1 MKIITWSRNALG
13 HDVVYLNAENKL
25 TRRQFPA
32 SLTDEEVRAEVL
44 NLPKPEKK
52 VDAVP
57 PAAKTKEPAKTIP
70 EPPAT
75 PKSRVSRQNMIDAL
89 EAAGVTNYEPNN
101 FGKLKA
107 AYEALKKGGK

>member
-25 TRRQFPA
+25 TRRQFPS

-44 NLPKPEKK
+44 KLPKPEKK
-52 VDAVP
+52 TAAVP
-57 PAAKTKEPAKTIP
+57 LSKPKEPAKTIP

-75 PKSRVSRQNMIDAL
+75 PKSRVSRQDMIDAL
-89 EAAGVTNYEPNN
+89 EAAGVTDYEPNN

>member
-13 HDVVYLNAENKL
+13 HDVVYLDAENKL
-25 TRRQFPA
+25 TRRHFPA
-32 SLTDEEVRAEVL
+32 SLTDEEVRAAVL

-52 VDAVP
+52 TDATP
-57 PAAKTKEPAKTIP
+57 PAKAKEPTKTIP

-75 PKSRVSRQNMIDAL
+75 PKSRVSRQDMIDAL
-89 EAAGVTNYEPNN
+89 EAAGVTDYEPNN

-107 AYEALKKGGK
+107 AYEALRKGGK

>member
-13 HDVVYLNAENKL
+13 HDVVYLDAENKL

-44 NLPKPEKK
+44 GMPKPEKK
-52 VDAVP
+52 TDANP
-57 PAAKTKEPAKTIP
+57 PAKPKEPAKTIP

-75 PKSRVSRQNMIDAL
+75 PKSRVSRQDMIDAV
-89 EAAGVTNYEPNN
+89 EAAGVTDYGPNN

>member
-13 HDVVYLNAENKL
+13 HDVVYLDAGNKL

-32 SLTDEEVRAEVL
+32 SLTDEEVRAAVL

-52 VDAVP
+52 TDAVP
-57 PAAKTKEPAKTIP
+57 AAKPKEPAKTIP

-75 PKSRVSRQNMIDAL
+75 PKSRVSRQDMIDAL
-89 EAAGVTNYEPNN
+89 EAAGVTDYEPNN

>member
-13 HDVVYLNAENKL
+13 HDVVYLDAENKL

-52 VDAVP
+52 TDAIP
-57 PAAKTKEPAKTIP
+57 PAKPKEPAKTIP

-75 PKSRVSRQNMIDAL
+75 PKSRVSRQDMIDAL
-89 EAAGVTNYEPNN
+89 EAAGVTDYEPNN

>member
-13 HDVVYLNAENKL
+13 HDVVYLDAENKL
-25 TRRQFPA
+25 TRRQFPS
-32 SLTDEEVRAEVL
+32 SLTDEEVRAAVL
-44 NLPKPEKK
+44 GMPKPEKK
-52 VDAVP
+52 VAAVP
-57 PAAKTKEPAKTIP
+57 LSKTKEPAKTIP

-75 PKSRVSRQNMIDAL
+75 PKSRVSRQDMIDAL
-89 EAAGVTNYEPNN
+89 EAAGVTDYEPNN

>member
-32 SLTDEEVRAEVL
+32 SLTDEEVRAAVL
-44 NLPKPEKK
+44 GMPKPEKK
-52 VDAVP
+52 TAAA
-57 PAAKTKEPAKTIP
+57 PASKSKEPAKTIP
-70 EPPAT
+70 EPMAT
-75 PKSRVSRQNMIDAL
+75 PKSRVSRQDMIDAL
-89 EAAGVTNYEPNN
+89 ESAGVTNYEPNN
-101 FGKLKA
+101 FSKLKA

>member
-13 HDVVYLNAENKL
+13 HDVVYLDTENKL

-32 SLTDEEVRAEVL
+32 SLTDEEVRAAVL
-44 NLPKPEKK
+44 GMPKPEKK
-52 VDAVP
+52 TDAIP
-57 PAAKTKEPAKTIP
+57 PAKPKEPAKTLP

-75 PKSRVSRQNMIDAL
+75 PKSRVSRQDMIDAL
-89 EAAGVTNYEPNN
+89 EAAGVTDYEPNN